1 VAKIAKAGM
10 RISISLRIDVV
21 ESAHRSRQSPLI
33 PVKSHSRANVAQRNV
48 AICQL
53 YLHYALAL
61 WPCAGYVVTGDM
73 IIVRYA
79 DDFIIGFEPP

>member
-1 VAKIAKAGM
+1 
-10 RISISLRIDVV
+10 
-21 ESAHRSRQSPLI
+21 
-33 PVKSHSRANVAQRNV
+33 VAQRNV